1 MFKEGRTFSFKK
13 MVSSFWLIVYLVTVL
28 IYVFT
33 QIVIT
38 RQYTN
43 NIEKNIKL
51 SVSASEKAIENSLEM
66 IDMYLYQ
73 SYYIRTPGSI
83 FQLCNTYLNDEDYV
97 DRHAALQALSHIVQG
112 VQSWTDNVSFDMLY
126 ITSED
131 NGTWLEAGD
140 KESFTVREALKQE
153 LSTDSVYL
161 SDSSLGRYMVYESGD
176 SKYLL
181 RVMKFDRCYCIIGL
195 SQKSILD
202 ILANA
207 RYNQNDIC
215 FASDEN
221 GDLIFASSKISD
233 ALIKPENDG
242 EYVSIGD
249 SSYLQVGYQSESTGY
264 YFGILTSRSAIEGE
278 LLGTRILFM
287 VILVITTILLF
298 TSRLFVKRF
307 VEDPI
312 TGGIK
317 TMHEIEQ
324 GDFESS
330 INVKTPITDFR
341 ILADSFNHMI
351 DKIKALKIEKYESE
365 LDGQKATMQYLQL
378 QIKPHFYANM
388 MNIIYSLAQ
397 AGNFEMIQHV
407 SRAIVNYSRYMFTDA
422 TDMVELRRELEF
434 LDSYMDIQEIR
445 YKKQIKLEK
454 DIPDELIESLI
465 PPFIIQTFVENS
477 VKYAFSTKKSCL
489 IKVKVKLSDD
499 KESMILTIHD
509 NGEGYPE
516 SLLDNSY
523 KNMHIEGHVGLVNVY
538 RRLQIIYDDKADLKL
553 YNDNGA
559 LTIITIPYIDLGSYD
574 YI

>member
-1 MFKEGRTFSFKK
+1 MIKDRRSFSFKK

-28 IYVFT
+28 IYVFA

-38 RQYTN
+38 RQYTD

-83 FQLCNTYLNDEDYV
+83 FQLCNTYLTDEDYV

-140 KESFTVREALKQE
+140 NGSFAVREALKKE
-153 LSTDSVYL
+153 LSTDSMYL
-161 SDSSLGRYMVYESGD
+161 SDSRLGRYMVYESGD

-221 GDLIFASSKISD
+221 GYLIFASSRISESEIGPDND
-233 ALIKPENDG
+233 AQ
-242 EYVSIGD
+242 YVSIDGR
-249 SSYLQVGYQSESTGY
+249 SYLQVGYQSESTGY
-264 YFGILTSRSAIEGE
+264 YFGILTPKSTINKE
-278 LLGTRILFM
+278 LFGTRILFV
-287 VILVITTILLF
+287 VILVVTTILLF
-298 TSRLFVKRF
+298 ASRLFVRRY

-312 TGGIK
+312 TGGIQ

-324 GDFESS
+324 GDFETS
-330 INVKTPITDFR
+330 IDVQSPITDFR
-341 ILADSFNHMI
+341 FFADSFNHMI

-365 LDGQKATMQYLQL
+365 LEGQKATMQYLQL

-397 AGNFEMIQHV
+397 AGDFEMIQRV

-422 TDMVELRRELEF
+422 TDMVELRKELEY
-434 LDSYMDIQEIR
+434 LDSYMEIQEIR
-445 YKKQIKLEK
+445 YQKQISLEK
-454 DIPDELIESLI
+454 DIPDGLTDALI

-489 IKVKVKLSDD
+489 IRVSAMLSDD
-499 KESMILTIHD
+499 KESMILSIHD
-509 NGEGYPE
+509 NGDGYPDRM
-516 SLLDNSY
+516 LDNNY
-523 KNMHIEGHVGLVNVY
+523 AKKHIEGHVGLVNVY
-538 RRLQIIYDDKADLKL
+538 RRLQIIYDNDASLSL
-553 YNDNGA
+553 SNDNGA
-559 LTIITIPYIDLGSYD
+559 LTVIKIPYIDMK
-574 YI
+574 I